1 MSNVASRVVAILS
14 ALVVPAA
21 APAQPPPTEPKPLD
35 AKGFAQRVQVTAT
48 PVHPFRYNQP
58 IPTPNQTK
66 PLLERRRA
74 FFPGERVTL
83 AFRVPDG
90 QALAGPVTERVALAL
105 YDLMGA
111 KLHDLGH
118 SEVRASSSGGTEGT
132 LEWTVPPVAEG
143 QYILAARFAAEDG
156 KPLASRSNVVLV
168 TPEYPRLLEAAQQA
182 LARAREEAAAQSPL
196 LREVSLPSTEMLV
209 EDAEMRWSD
218 FGDAPRDWEFVKRQL
233 ETARTDAERLAA
245 GEDPWKG
252 RTGALT
258 KAYRSEVDGTLQPYG
273 LYVPPSYDA
282 AKTWPLL
289 VGLHGSGSNHLLH
302 RRRLF
307 GLGNEPGEGDYEA
320 IRKDLPLPDV
330 GFLVLTPYGRGESA
344 GYSGIA
350 EGDVLR
356 ALDHVQR
363 AYSVD
368 ADRVH
373 LTGLSMG
380 GGGTWHVGLRYP
392 DRFASIAP
400 VCGVADLDLMPW
412 SAGSP
417 ALDKELMSLTG
428 YSRIVENASNLPV
441 FVFHGDEDDAVD
453 VTASRKMVEA
463 FGKAGLG
470 NARYFELPGV
480 THFSWDFAYRDAA
493 HFRRVA
499 DIRRNAFPER
509 VVYST
514 FSPRYTKAYW
524 LRIDRLDRALALAR
538 IEGAQKAGVF
548 DVKTDNLAAFSILLA
563 PAIAPAGKPVEVK
576 VNGKPVFRG
585 VPKGDVL
592 SFAGGK
598 GSWKRT
604 DPWRGPAEGPPD
616 HAEAGARGG
625 SLAQYGPHVYVY
637 GTLGDAAT
645 TAASRA
651 LAERLADWGPSV
663 RARWRV
669 LADTEMTAELMSKSD
684 LVLVGT
690 SATNRVLAGL
700 VGLPLRQDAAGAWVN
715 DRKVAGPGASCRLLH
730 PNPGAARHRI
740 LVYGGGTAAAL
751 ERFRP
756 PRGRLAPPAFSQF
769 ADYVVLDEG
778 GSVLLEG
785 FFRDGYR
792 IPTAAPRP

>member
-1 MSNVASRVVAILS
+1 MRSVS
-14 ALVVPAA
+14 ALAFALLAALVPVDTGAQLP
-21 APAQPPPTEPKPLD
+21 PAEPKPLD
-35 AKGFAQRVQVTAT
+35 GKGFAQRVQVTAT

-74 FFPGERVTL
+74 FYPGEAVTLSFRVPEGQTLAAPVTSRVTL
-83 AFRVPDG
+83 A
-90 QALAGPVTERVALAL
+90 LH
-105 YDLMGA
+105 DLLGA
-111 KLHDLGH
+111 KLHDLGQA
-118 SEVRASSSGGTEGT
+118 ELRAGPPSADVEGT
-132 LEWTVPPVAEG
+132 LAWTVPRVAEG
-143 QYILAARFAAEDG
+143 QYLLAARFAAEDG
-156 KPLASRSNVVLV
+156 EPLASRSNVVLV

-182 LARAREEAAAQSPL
+182 LARVRDMAASLSPL

-218 FGDAPRDWEFVKRQL
+218 FGQAPRDWEFVRRQL
-233 ETARTDAERLAA
+233 ETARADADRLAA

-252 RTGALT
+252 RSGALT

-282 AKTWPLL
+282 AKAWPLL

-344 GYSGIA
+344 GYNGIA

-356 ALDHVQR
+356 AMDHVQR
-363 AYSVD
+363 AYAVD
-368 ADRVH
+368 PDRVH

-380 GGGTWHVGLRYP
+380 GGGTWHIGLRYP
-392 DRFASIAP
+392 DRFASISP
-400 VCGVADLDLMPW
+400 VCGVADLDLLPW
-412 SAGSP
+412 TAGWS
-417 ALDKELMSLTG
+417 ALDKELMALTG

-441 FVFHGDEDDAVD
+441 FVFHGDEDDAV
-453 VTASRKMVEA
+453 VVAASRRMMEA
-463 FGKAGLG
+463 FGKAGLA

-480 THFSWDFAYRDAA
+480 THFSWDFAYRDGGL
-493 HFRRVA
+493 FRRLA
-499 DIRRNAFPER
+499 DIRRNPHPER

-514 FSPRYTKAYW
+514 FSPRYNRAYW
-524 LRIDRLDRALALAR
+524 LRIDRIDRGLALAR
-538 IEGAQKAGVF
+538 IEGTRTQGAF
-548 DVKTDNLAAFSILLA
+548 DVKTDNLTAFSIILSPALA
-563 PAIAPAGKPVEVK
+563 PASKPVEVK
-576 VNGKPVFRG
+576 VNGKAVFRG
-585 VPKGDVL
+585 VPKGDLL

-604 DPWRGPAEGPPD
+604 EPWRGPAQGPPD

-625 SLAQYGPHVYVY
+625 SLAQYGAHVYVY

-645 TAASRA
+645 TAASKA

-669 LADTEMTAELMSKSD
+669 LADTEVTAPLMSTSD

-690 SATNRVLAGL
+690 NATNRVLAGL
-700 VGLPLRQDAAGAWVN
+700 VGLPLRQDDSGTWVN
-715 DRKVAGPGASCRLLH
+715 ERKVAGPAASYRLLH
-730 PNPGAARHRI
+730 PNPGAARHRV
-740 LVYGGGTAAAL
+740 LVYGAGSPAAL

-756 PRGRLAPPAFSQF
+756 PRGRTSPPPFTQF
-769 ADYVVLDEG
+769 ADYLVLGEDGGVVLEG
-778 GSVLLEG
+778 Y
-785 FFRDGYR
+785 FRDGYAIR
-792 IPTAAPRP
+792 